1 VSRQKTTPRAAL
13 GRRAAHHFGQQIRAG
28 PVSVS
33 AFRRALNLHEERV
46 MHRFGLPIDK
56 AAVRI
61 FPNGISKHDALDR
74 LIEAVN
80 AVGAIT
86 NLDAFARAVRERET
100 VMSTGI
106 GCGVAIPHV
115 RIDGVTK
122 PTVGVGIS
130 HQGIEFNTLD
140 DKPVHIVVLFAMPT
154 GSQKEY
160 LGLLAQVMTAMKEIG
175 FREEL
180 GACQTADEVVAL
192 LNDPAM

>member
-1 VSRQKTTPRAAL
+1 
-13 GRRAAHHFGQQIRAG
+13 
-28 PVSVS
+28 
-33 AFRRALNLHEERV
+33 

-61 FPNGISKHDALDR
+61 FPNGLSKHEALDQ
-74 LIEAVN
+74 LID
-80 AVGAIT
+80 AIHSLGVVT
-86 NLDAFARAVRERET
+86 DRDTFARAVRERET

-115 RIDGVTK
+115 RIDAVTK

-130 HQGIEFNTLD
+130 HEGIEFNTLD
-140 DKPVHIVVLFAMPT
+140 NKPVHIIVLFAMPT

-160 LGLLAQVMTAMKEIG
+160 LGLLAQVMTAMKVTG

-180 GACQTADEVVAL
+180 GACDSAEEVMKL
-192 LNDPAM
+192 LNGPA

>member
-1 VSRQKTTPRAAL
+1 
-13 GRRAAHHFGQQIRAG
+13 
-28 PVSVS
+28 
-33 AFRRALNLHEERV
+33 

-61 FPNGISKHDALDR
+61 FPSGISKHEALDQ
-74 LIEAVN
+74 LTDAIHS
-80 AVGAIT
+80 VGVIT
-86 NLDAFARAVRERET
+86 NMESFAHAVRERET

-115 RIDGVTK
+115 RIDGVTR

-130 HQGIEFNTLD
+130 HEGIEFNTLD
-140 DKPVHIVVLFAMPT
+140 NKPVYIVVLFAMPT

-160 LGLLAQVMTAMKEIG
+160 LGLLAQVMTAMKETG

-180 GACQTADEVVAL
+180 GACQTPEEVARL
-192 LNDPAM
+192 LNDPALV

>member
-1 VSRQKTTPRAAL
+1 
-13 GRRAAHHFGQQIRAG
+13 
-28 PVSVS
+28 
-33 AFRRALNLHEERV
+33 

-61 FPNGISKHDALDR
+61 FPNGLSKHEALDQ
-74 LIEAVN
+74 LID
-80 AVGAIT
+80 AIHSLGVVT
-86 NLDAFARAVRERET
+86 DRDTFARAVRERET

-115 RIDGVTK
+115 RIDAVTK

-130 HQGIEFNTLD
+130 HEGIEFNTLD
-140 DKPVHIVVLFAMPT
+140 NKPVHIIVLFAMPT

-160 LGLLAQVMTAMKEIG
+160 LGLLAQVMTAMKVTG

-180 GACQTADEVVAL
+180 GACESAEEVMKL
-192 LNDPAM
+192 LNGPA